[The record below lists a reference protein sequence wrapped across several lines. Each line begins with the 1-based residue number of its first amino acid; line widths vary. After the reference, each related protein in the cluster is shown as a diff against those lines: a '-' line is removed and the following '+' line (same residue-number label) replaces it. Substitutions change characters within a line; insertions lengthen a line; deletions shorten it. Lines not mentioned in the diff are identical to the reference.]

1 MAIILVGKRTTDEST
16 QNIDLA
22 KAQKTAADLIA
33 ATFRSGATEAFLGA
47 QAGLLKGAETVI
59 TEWLRRRKEAIADA
73 HRLVARMRESRDV
86 SDIWNAQ
93 QESAAGALRRLAT
106 DVTLYPAL
114 FTADGWRVSET
125 TKETVVDVT
134 SRGSDVPPNPT
145 VARVSKNMASEAAK
159 APVSRASEEVRPH

>member
-1 MAIILVGKRTTDEST
+1 MDEST
-16 QNIDLA
+16 PNIDLA

-33 ATFRSGATEAFLGA
+33 ATFCSGATEAFLGA

-73 HRLVARMRESRDV
+73 HRLVARVRESRDV

-93 QESAAGALRRLAT
+93 LEWAAGARPRLAT
-106 DVTLYPAL
+106 DVTLYSAL

-125 TKETVVDVT
+125 TKESVVEVT
-134 SRGSDVPPNPT
+134 SRGSDALPKPT
-145 VARVSKNMASEAAK
+145 VARVSKNLAREVAK
-159 APVSRASEEVRPH
+159 APVSPASEEVRPH